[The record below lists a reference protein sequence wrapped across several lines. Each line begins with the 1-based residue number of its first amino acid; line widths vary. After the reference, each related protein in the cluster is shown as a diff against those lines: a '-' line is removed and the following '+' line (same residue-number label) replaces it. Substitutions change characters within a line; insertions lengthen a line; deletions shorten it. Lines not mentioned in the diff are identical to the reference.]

1 MAARHQKEN
10 EWKAA
15 KKRCRLNDEE
25 VSMAKELG
33 IGPRSLI
40 KNIPSPSQRWKLPVK
55 EWVRNLYS
63 KKFGRRRSQP
73 DATKTSPPPLRDDNG
88 LPLGFLAERAEPGP
102 VDPNADIDIPF

>member
-1 MAARHQKEN
+1 MATRHQKEN

-25 VSMAKELG
+25 MRMAKELG

-40 KNIPSPSQRWKLPVK
+40 KNIPSPNQRWKQPVK

-63 KKFGRRRSQP
+63 KKFGHRRSHA
-73 DATKTSPPPLRDDNG
+73 DATKTSRSLADGNG
-88 LPLGFLAERAEPGP
+88 LPSRSLAERAEPGA
-102 VDPNADIDIPF
+102 VDPNANIDIPF